1 MEQRSG
7 RNRPGKYLKKK
18 SAAFPVAE
26 AEADALE
33 TVLKET
39 EVSNSRI
46 KRIRGSQHI
55 VKLPS
60 KEQIQ
65 EERTNLERKK
75 AFRQA
80 LSSTVSVLLVVAA
93 LAVLIATLFLPVLQI
108 SGTSMEP
115 TLYNG
120 DIIVLFK
127 TGSYD
132 RGDLC
137 SFAYENK
144 YLIKRIIGIPG
155 DSIEIDAE
163 GTVYVN
169 GTALEEPYVTD
180 KALGECDLEFP
191 YQVPDNHYFV
201 MGDHRST
208 SIDSRSSVIGS
219 VNQTQIVGRVLLRVW
234 PINSISIIQ

>member
-1 MEQRSG
+1 MSRLLG
-7 RNRPGKYLKKK
+7 RKRRGKYLNTGK
-18 SAAFPVAE
+18 SAHQRPDDRPDPLIQFLEENSSEE
-26 AEADALE
+26 AS
-33 TVLKET
+33 TKGWFHRRQ
-39 EVSNSRI
+39 N
-46 KRIRGSQHI
+46 
-55 VKLPS
+55 VKIPS
-60 KEQIQ
+60 KDQII
-65 EERTNLERKK
+65 EERTNLMRKK

-80 LSSTVSVLLVVAA
+80 LSSTISVLLVVAA

-120 DIIVLFK
+120 DIIILVK
-127 TGSYD
+127 TRGYD
-132 RGDLC
+132 QGDLC

-155 DSIEIDAE
+155 DSVEIDGE
-163 GTVYVN
+163 GTVYIN

-208 SIDSRSSVIGS
+208 SIDSRSSVIGCI
-219 VNQTQIVGRVLLRVW
+219 NQDQIVGRVLLRVW
-234 PINSISIIQ
+234 PITAVSIIE